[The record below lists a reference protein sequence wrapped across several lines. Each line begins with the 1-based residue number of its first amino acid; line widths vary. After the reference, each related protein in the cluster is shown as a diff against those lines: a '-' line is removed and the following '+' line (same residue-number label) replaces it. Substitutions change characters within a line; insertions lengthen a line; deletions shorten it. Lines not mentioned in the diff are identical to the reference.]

1 MNLTIQD
8 SKLTQILFRQD
19 KFSKVEIIKEIGI
32 RREAKEANLMEVI
45 EVIMVDINRNGARIG
60 DRDIREDLGTQEEMI

>member
-19 KFSKVEIIKEIGI
+19 KFSKVETITEIRIKG
-32 RREAKEANLMEVI
+32 EAKEANLMEMI
-45 EVIMVDINRNGARIG
+45 EVIMVATNRNGTRIG